1 MNSLQVG
8 VATED
13 IGFVASEVFSMD
25 GSRSESGVGTQH
37 TDVALRLVKSTD
49 D

>member
-13 IGFVASEVFSMD
+13 AGFVVSEVFSMD
-25 GSRSESGVGTQH
+25 DSRSEREVGTQH
-37 TDVALRLVKSTD
+37 TDVAVRLVESTD